1 MRCAKGTT
9 FLWIEGNLS
18 SRPVLQVW
26 YRVYAEQL
34 PQTLL
39 ATPRGAGAS
48 VIKRD
53 RCGSWIGL
61 KAS

>member
-1 MRCAKGTT
+1 MRCAKGAY

-26 YRVYAEQL
+26 YRVYAQQL
-34 PQTLL
+34 PQTLP

-48 VIKRD
+48 VINRV
-53 RCGSWIGL
+53 RCGSWKGL